1 MQLNAAVF
9 PPVFTD
15 NGVAATFGR
24 GARNL
29 FSLAPTKILNMSCH
43 MEPSYPRTCE
53 EPKKKTVAHQI
64 KPSSCKSVHIHT
76 VHCVRFVTFSACWL
90 HSSVFVYDNH
100 MFWMINTV
108 VPSMCNP
115 QIQAMSIS
123 CYNFELGAAGFLL
136 HLDGKFFGMYISVFL
151 TKRPFL
157 ARRSNFEL
165 YSSLS
170 ALVRETPQPTSPALT
185 LLFIHHLGRSRIALA
200 KASSGK

>member
-1 MQLNAAVF
+1 MTMNMITMRYCHQIQISNEKVKREGGGRQDRRKISPLLVPLTYIHVRSNSLHIVYTEFNLIHAVECSSF
-9 PPVFTD
+9 PTSLFTD

-53 EPKKKTVAHQI
+53 EPKRKTVAHQI

-100 MFWMINTV
+100 MF
-108 VPSMCNP
+108 
-115 QIQAMSIS
+115 
-123 CYNFELGAAGFLL
+123 
-136 HLDGKFFGMYISVFL
+136 
-151 TKRPFL
+151 
-157 ARRSNFEL
+157 
-165 YSSLS
+165 
-170 ALVRETPQPTSPALT
+170 
-185 LLFIHHLGRSRIALA
+185 
-200 KASSGK
+200 